1 MTNEERRTNER
12 TYGPDAHTYCL
23 FYSIRFVLT
32 NSLLH
37 SRLSFSFGRAL
48 QASCL
53 AAWSGRDVAGG
64 QAELLRRAEINGAAA
79 LGQYGGGAGGAAG
92 QQSNFV
98 QKHTY

>member
-1 MTNEERRTNER
+1 MEVGINNLMYYLYR
-12 TYGPDAHTYCL
+12 
-23 FYSIRFVLT
+23 LT
-32 NSLLH
+32 LLT
-37 SRLSFSFGRAL
+37 RLSFSFGRAL

-53 AAWSGRDVAGG
+53 AAWSGRDVAAG

>member
-1 MTNEERRTNER
+1 M
-12 TYGPDAHTYCL
+12 GA
-23 FYSIRFVLT
+23 
-32 NSLLH
+32 
-37 SRLSFSFGRAL
+37 
-48 QASCL
+48 
-53 AAWSGRDVAGG
+53 G

>member
-1 MTNEERRTNER
+1 MCSVRFGCVTLTVTLE
-12 TYGPDAHTYCL
+12 Y
-23 FYSIRFVLT
+23 YSGGECVYRLT
-32 NSLLH
+32 LLT
-37 SRLSFSFGRAL
+37 RLSFSFGRAL